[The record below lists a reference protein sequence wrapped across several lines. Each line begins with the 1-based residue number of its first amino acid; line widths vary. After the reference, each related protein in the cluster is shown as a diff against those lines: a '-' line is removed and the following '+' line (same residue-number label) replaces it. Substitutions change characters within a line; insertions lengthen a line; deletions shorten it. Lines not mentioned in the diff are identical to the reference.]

1 VTRRTAS
8 KAHAAAGI
16 LFAAVIAVTNGS
28 APSDAR
34 EVVEIV
40 LHGKYFSEPATVR
53 FMVAVEPDAEN
64 RTLRIEADS
73 NDMFRASEI
82 TLNGASE
89 KRLHTITFK
98 NLSAGYYMLRAQ
110 VLSASDVRGMAVDD
124 VVVTGMGLR

>member
-1 VTRRTAS
+1 MKRRTI
-8 KAHAAAGI
+8 AGI
-16 LFAAVIAVTNGS
+16 LLAAVIAVTNGS
-28 APSDAR
+28 NSSGAR

-53 FMVAVEPDAEN
+53 FMVAVEPFDHN
-64 RTLRIEADS
+64 RTLRVEADS

-82 TLNGASE
+82 SLNGADE

-98 NLSAGYYMLRAQ
+98 NLAAGRYLLRAQ
-110 VLSASDVRGMAVDD
+110 VLSSSDVLGTATDD

>member
-1 VTRRTAS
+1 MKRRTI
-8 KAHAAAGI
+8 AGI

-28 APSDAR
+28 GPSDAR

-53 FMVAVEPDAEN
+53 FMVAVEPDEEN

-73 NDMFRASEI
+73 SDMFRASDI
-82 TLNGASE
+82 SLNGANE

-98 NLSAGYYMLRAQ
+98 NLPAGSYLLRAQ
-110 VLSASDVRGMAVDD
+110 VMSTSEILGTALDD
-124 VVVTGMGLR
+124 VVVTGVGLR